1 MKMLLSL
8 VVLGAVTYLAH
19 DYFTAE
25 EPIIPAITQAPAS
38 RLAPKDIYFIT
49 ERYSEVTD
57 SGVRALLPGARVRQ
71 LSSTAEG
78 TTKAV
83 NDHGEEFE
91 VPSRILTQD
100 LDVRDAL
107 LLSIADNHAKVQKH
121 IEDQDI
127 VAKHQKDARVAEKA
141 RTAQELQ
148 LKLAELQVQHDAAQR
163 RVQLESGRSQERS
176 LTGGA
181 MAEERTARAKLTG
194 ITTEMEKIQSRLAS
208 LSLEIRREEFGRHSP

>member
-1 MKMLLSL
+1 MKLLFFL
-8 VVLGAVTYLAH
+8 VVLSTGAYLAY

-25 EPIIPAITQAPAS
+25 EPIISPMTQAPAP
-38 RLAPKDIYFIT
+38 RLAPKGIFFIT

-57 SGVRALLPGARVRQ
+57 SGVRALMPGTRVRN
-71 LSSTAEG
+71 LSSAAQG
-78 TTKAV
+78 TTKVA

-100 LDVRDAL
+100 LDLRDAL
-107 LLSIADNHAKVQKH
+107 LVSIADNHAKVQKH

-127 VAKHQKDARVAEKA
+127 VAKHQKDARIAEKA

-148 LKLAELQVQHDAAQR
+148 LKLAELQVQYDTAQR
-163 RVQLESGRSQERS
+163 RVQLETGQSQAKS

-181 MAEERTARAKLTG
+181 MAGERAARATFTG
-194 ITTEMEKIQSRLAS
+194 IKIEIEKIQSRLTK
-208 LSLEIRREEFGRHSP
+208 LQLEMRREEFGQNSQ